1 MEIYVNVNDRVEEKE
16 VAMKEEEEM
25 TAEEKE
31 EEHFV
36 SSSMWLGVR
45 LQGR

>member
-1 MEIYVNVNDRVEEKE
+1 MEIYVNVNDRVEEKD
-16 VAMKEEEEM
+16 MKEEEE
-25 TAEEKE
+25 EKEKEKE
-31 EEHFV
+31 EEYFV

>member
-1 MEIYVNVNDRVEEKE
+1 MEIYVNVNDRVDEKE
-16 VAMKEEEEM
+16 VGMKGEEEM
-25 TAEEKE
+25 AAEEKE
-31 EEHFV
+31 EEYFV